1 MLKTLFSVEPSK
13 KAPRNL
19 LKMRH
24 SLWTSPVANFYSK
37 LCVFN
42 SCTTTPRHR
51 NDSEIYKRKHVSLL
65 SVKTIE
71 NKILKTDIRMKV
83 PDNFLS
89 AINDGR
95 SECEWEM
102 KSRAISENSSEKFQ
116 CQAEPFRVLLFQRF
130 TFFVRLSFKKPSRRR
145 DENIKYHP
153 DLIVDWRERLTTRII
168 ECSTLRAIFT
178 NTVFLFISIPTTIL
192 GDETVVSWL
201 WPALTLNM
209 AWFIRVSLVSLVV
222 YVTLRRC
229 IHPNIGWTAK
239 KLRKTVLK

>member
-116 CQAEPFRVLLFQRF
+116 CQAEPFRVSLLISVSGSHFSCGF
-130 TFFVRLSFKKPSRRR
+130 HSKNHPE
-145 DENIKYHP
+145 DETKISN
-153 DLIVDWRERLTTRII
+153 TTRI
-168 ECSTLRAIFT
+168 S
-178 NTVFLFISIPTTIL
+178 
-192 GDETVVSWL
+192 
-201 WPALTLNM
+201 
-209 AWFIRVSLVSLVV
+209 
-222 YVTLRRC
+222 
-229 IHPNIGWTAK
+229 
-239 KLRKTVLK
+239 